1 MTETVQRKVPSNLH
15 ILALTFAFFA
25 AGMLM
30 LLAASIAAV
39 LFVPDLVDLH
49 SLRNPKG
56 WLLAHA
62 LLLGWATMLAMGA
75 SYQIVQIVLRA
86 SLYSRGLGVLHAIL
100 YMGGLATLLAG
111 FLTEGRLIAAG
122 GMLVTISVLCYAAN
136 LIVTFIRARAWNVF
150 VFGIALSLLS
160 LVATV
165 LLGVK
170 MGLGFAYG
178 WYAGTHEETFA
189 SHMWFGVGG
198 WLTGLILVFSL
209 KLLPMFMV
217 SRWKI
222 ARVHYA
228 VIGGCHLGIWLEAAS
243 LWLEIQPLSDLA
255 RTILI
260 LSLASFA
267 IVAAS
272 IRRQSHAKQP
282 IGAVLAAYWL
292 LPISFLVFLCWIA
305 ADRFLP
311 SGRMWVEA
319 LLIFLVLG
327 WFTGSILSY
336 LSKILPFLWW
346 AHRFRTKEE
355 KKGAILLSAML
366 PERRLTAEM
375 VGYLIGVAIVTVGFL
390 VEAPMLAGTGQL
402 FATVMLFIYVGE
414 LLRVFR
420 H

>member
-1 MTETVQRKVPSNLH
+1 MTEPVRKLPSNLH
-15 ILALTFAFFA
+15 ILALTYAWFA

-30 LLAASIAAV
+30 LLAAAIAAA

-56 WLLAHA
+56 WFLAHA

-86 SLYSRGLGVLHAIL
+86 SLYSRGLGVLHAVL
-100 YMGGLATLLAG
+100 YMGGLAALLAG

-122 GMLVTISVLCYAAN
+122 GILVTISVLCYAVN

-160 LVATV
+160 LIAAV

-178 WYAGTHEETFA
+178 WYAGTHEQTFA
-189 SHMWFGVGG
+189 SHMWFGIGG
-198 WLTGLILVFSL
+198 WLASLILVFSL

-228 VIGGCHLGIWLEAAS
+228 VIGGFHLGIWLEAAS
-243 LWLEIQPLSDLA
+243 LWLDLTELPYVA
-255 RTILI
+255 AAMLI
-260 LSLASFA
+260 LSLASFSV
-267 IVAAS
+267 VAAS
-272 IRRQSHAKQP
+272 IRRQSRAKQP
-282 IGAVLAAYWL
+282 IGAVHAAYWL
-292 LPISFLVFLCWIA
+292 LPLSFFVFLCWIV
-305 ADRFLP
+305 ADRFAP
-311 SGRMWVEA
+311 SGRMWNEA
-319 LLIFLVLG
+319 LLIYLVLG
-327 WFTGSILSY
+327 WFTGSILCY

-375 VGYLIGVAIVTVGFL
+375 VGYLVGVAIVAAGFAAE
-390 VEAPMLAGTGQL
+390 VPMLAGVGQL